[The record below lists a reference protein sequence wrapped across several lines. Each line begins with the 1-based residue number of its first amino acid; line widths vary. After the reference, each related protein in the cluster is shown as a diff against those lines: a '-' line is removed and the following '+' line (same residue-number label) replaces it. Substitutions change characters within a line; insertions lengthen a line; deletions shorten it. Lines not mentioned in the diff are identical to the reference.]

1 MQKLYARRGW
11 VERKLVG
18 NEWEMSGG
26 EWEGGKYE
34 EKNKLKVVGMVMGM
48 VGMNDG
54 KVVSLNGTSYQLW
67 VRRMG
72 I

>member
-1 MQKLYARRGW
+1 
-11 VERKLVG
+11 
-18 NEWEMSGG
+18 MSGG